1 MKQNRKV
8 SEWRSDRTCRV
19 ALAVCMVVAGFAVA
33 AGSVGTARAV
43 MVTVDGT
50 FTSFQSEM
58 FDPTVRAT
66 FVNGTQLTSTG
77 TVTGNNG
84 AIDYYASDTVYFPAP
99 TGSVTFTYDPNV
111 PMGNGAPPLANS
123 FEFIPNAAPTDII
136 IGQTLKLGTFRFT
149 NGQYYPPASIGI
161 ALTTHSNPLFPA
173 FNDQTFAGTILVN
186 SISAALITN
195 PNPPPTL
202 YRNPEDEADLFFIL
216 GQGFLGAGRVYDLI
230 AQPAWNPGNV
240 GEFAL
245 YGHIGS
251 LDLDSIVALSGGF
264 TTSSTG
270 AAVVDP
276 VFPPVPEPST
286 MLLLG
291 SGLVGLVGY
300 GRRQFKK

>member
-8 SEWRSDRTCRV
+8 HEWYGRCRV
-19 ALAVCMVVAGFAVA
+19 SRLLCLVAAEFAVA
-33 AGSVGTARAV
+33 VAVGMIGTAQATE
-43 MVTVDGT
+43 VTVDGT
-50 FTSFQSEM
+50 FTSFASDM
-58 FDPTVRAT
+58 FDPSVRT
-66 FVNGTQLTSTG
+66 SFVNGIELSSSG
-77 TVTGNNG
+77 VVTGNNG
-84 AIDYYASDTVYFPAP
+84 GSPPIDFYWSNPVMFTAP
-99 TGSVTFTYDPNV
+99 TSRVAFNYDPASSLL
-111 PMGNGAPPLANS
+111 PNS
-123 FEFIPNAAPTDII
+123 FEFIPTTGADVQL
-136 IGQTLKLGTFRFT
+136 GQTFKLGTFRFT
-149 NGQYYPPASIGI
+149 NGQYYPHASIGI
-161 ALTTHSNPLFPA
+161 ALTTHANPLFPA

-195 PNPPPTL
+195 PNPPPAL

-300 GRRQFKK
+300 GRRQFEK